1 MSKVTESGLAESL
14 KRKLFPG
21 IKDAQDAT
29 NKIEATQTF
38 KTIELIITTRQMGF
52 GTVHILMALRQFN
65 NVPAIGNVYQ
75 MYRTFLAVYEAKT
88 IVVNRGVTN
97 LKLHSSDYS
106 EPAPNE
112 DFIITTKSLLNIPEP
127 ISCVINSIGIVSTND
142 RKYIPGIGKDNIT
155 ARGERFIPQSEQV
168 TYSNLRQVVTALA
181 DVNTPAEYRRR
192 FYRNNPIP
200 GTIWVGAPEN
210 PILVN
215 ADEIIPA
222 NYNLQTLRDDI
233 DDVKVKMNYLV
244 RKAPK
249 YFGDPVKYES
259 EGSKSMLTGNE
270 QGGMRIKDRNAG
282 ELLVDHEARIR
293 QDGDIQSYW
302 NLERLSA
309 SEMIN
314 GAICL
319 LGEIPATAALEYP
332 IYMMRNERAANIL

>member
-1 MSKVTESGLAESL
+1 MSKVTESDLAESL
-14 KRKLFPG
+14 KKKLFPG

-38 KTIELIITTRQMGF
+38 KTIELTITTRQMGF

-65 NVPAIGNVYQ
+65 NVPATGNVYQ

-97 LKLHSSDYS
+97 LKLQSSDYA

-127 ISCVINSIGIVSTND
+127 ISCAINSIGIVSTND
-142 RKYIPGIGKDNIT
+142 RKYIPGIGRDNIT
-155 ARGERFIPQSEQV
+155 ARGDMFIPQSEQV
-168 TYSNLRQVVTALA
+168 TYSNFRQVVTALA
-181 DVNTPAEYRRR
+181 DANTPAEYRRR

-222 NYNLQTLRDDI
+222 NYNLQTLRDDV

-259 EGSKSMLTGNE
+259 VY
-270 QGGMRIKDRNAG
+270 RR
-282 ELLVDHEARIR
+282 
-293 QDGDIQSYW
+293 
-302 NLERLSA
+302 
-309 SEMIN
+309 
-314 GAICL
+314 
-319 LGEIPATAALEYP
+319 
-332 IYMMRNERAANIL
+332 